1 MGIYAELVGNVL
13 ASPTMKQVNTA
24 SGARRIVELRVMS
37 ASYHRLDDGTLEQRE
52 GRTFPVDVTVWNERL
67 TERVMQHI
75 RTGASVVVRGD
86 FYVTPWVNRDNEAD
100 AGAHID
106 AESISLNLVRVEQVV
121 YRQRQARESE
131 ASGGSSHDESVGE
144 GGDRADDESGQA
156 ELTPEDGPP
165 SDDAGSDSASPEQSA
180 SRRSRRGA
188 RTQAQ

>member
-24 SGARRIVELRVMS
+24 GGTRRIVELRVMS
-37 ASYHRLDDGTLEQRE
+37 ASYRRLDDGTLEQRD

-86 FYVTPWVNRDNEAD
+86 FHVSPWINRDNEAD

-106 AESISLNLVRVEQVV
+106 AESISLNLVRIDQVV
-121 YRQRQARESE
+121 YRPRQPREGADPASE
-131 ASGGSSHDESVGE
+131 GAADDPAGTNGGSQES
-144 GGDRADDESGQA
+144 AGQA
-156 ELTPEDGPP
+156 GDEPPDGG
-165 SDDAGSDSASPEQSA
+165 AGDGTGAQGQA
-180 SRRSRRGA
+180 AGRRSRRAAGTAA
-188 RTQAQ
+188 R

>member
-13 ASPTMKQVNTA
+13 TSPTMKQVNTA

-37 ASYHRLDDGTLEQRE
+37 ASYRRLDDGTLEQRE

-86 FYVTPWVNRDNEAD
+86 FYVSPWVNRDNEPD

-106 AESISLNLVRVEQVV
+106 VESISLNLVRVEQVV
-121 YRQRQARESE
+121 YRQRQPREDE
-131 ASGGSSHDESVGE
+131 GSSDASQDEGAGE
-144 GGDRADDESGQA
+144 PAG
-156 ELTPEDGPP
+156 PEDGDTPQAHP
-165 SDDAGSDSASPEQSA
+165 TLDDAPASDDPEPAATSSQPA
-180 SRRSRRGA
+180 RRRSRQAA

>member
-13 ASPTMKQVNTA
+13 VSPTMKQVNTA

-37 ASYHRLDDGTLEQRE
+37 ASYRRLEDGTLEQRE

-86 FYVTPWVNRDNEAD
+86 FYVSAWINRENEAD

-106 AESISLNLVRVEQVV
+106 AESIALNLVRIDQVV
-121 YRQRQARESE
+121 YRPRQMRGSDVPVQDEGAGEPAGPADGEAEEST
-131 ASGGSSHDESVGE
+131 SSEEPGTPPDH
-144 GGDRADDESGQA
+144 ADSDAATSGQ
-156 ELTPEDGPP
+156 P
-165 SDDAGSDSASPEQSA
+165 AG
-180 SRRSRRGA
+180 RRSRRAA
-188 RTQAQ
+188 RATAE